1 MNGIKYKYFIF
12 SSSIFI
18 FFVIFFPILNLIRI
32 TLNFDPLK
40 INTSKS
46 IPYSYEIL
54 SSDNKTL
61 RKLSRKFDV
70 KYQASAQPFL
80 ITGML
85 VTALA
90 IGHSFL
96 VT

>member
-1 MNGIKYKYFIF
+1 MIF
-12 SSSIFI
+12 QLAMVSSISHYWSTFSLCNFSFI
-18 FFVIFFPILNLIRI
+18 SNSTNYISRYVVTR
-32 TLNFDPLK
+32 DPL
-40 INTSKS
+40 
-46 IPYSYEIL
+46 
-54 SSDNKTL
+54 
-61 RKLSRKFDV
+61 KFDV

-96 VT
+96 VA

>member
-1 MNGIKYKYFIF
+1 
-12 SSSIFI
+12 
-18 FFVIFFPILNLIRI
+18 
-32 TLNFDPLK
+32 
-40 INTSKS
+40 
-46 IPYSYEIL
+46 
-54 SSDNKTL
+54 
-61 RKLSRKFDV
+61 V

-96 VT
+96 VA